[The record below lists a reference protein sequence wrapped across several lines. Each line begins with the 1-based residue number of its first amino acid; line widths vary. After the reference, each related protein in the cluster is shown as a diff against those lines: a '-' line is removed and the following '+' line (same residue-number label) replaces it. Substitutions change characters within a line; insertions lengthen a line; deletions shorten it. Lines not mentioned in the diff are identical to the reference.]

1 MIIVVE
7 VLLEIVY
14 VFVICYVLVYLEDDL
29 VGDFLEKAILKV
41 VEWNFIKGKKVVL
54 EYRKKV
60 FVN

>member
-29 VGDFLEKAILKV
+29 VGDFLEKVILKV

-60 FVN
+60 RVY

>member
-29 VGDFLEKAILKV
+29 VGDFLEKVILKV

-54 EYRKKV
+54 KYRKKV